1 MKAISGVTLS
11 GNDPGSIKCPYF
23 DTIVSTPC
31 FDTIFSS
38 NLEKAKRFQFGNFG
52 FFFFSEDLTQK
63 TVGVIEEMLSFPAKL
78 ICGWNLP
85 YFEVNET
92 YKMIRVQMHP

>member
-1 MKAISGVTLS
+1 MILVASNAHILI
-11 GNDPGSIKCPYF
+11 PLF
-23 DTIVSTPC
+23 RHHVSTP
-31 FDTIFSS
+31 FFRPIWKRQKDF
-38 NLEKAKRFQFGNFG
+38 NLEILD